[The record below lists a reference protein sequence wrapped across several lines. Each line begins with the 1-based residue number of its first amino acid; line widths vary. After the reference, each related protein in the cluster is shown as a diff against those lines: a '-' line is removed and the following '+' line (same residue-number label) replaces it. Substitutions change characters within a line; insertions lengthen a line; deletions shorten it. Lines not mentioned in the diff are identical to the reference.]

1 MRHEPNKHQNTYLKA
16 MDDGKFSPHV
26 MPNTLLHN
34 DIILFLSK
42 RNINE
47 SKTCIEQITAL
58 N

>member
-1 MRHEPNKHQNTYLKA
+1 MRHESNKHQNTYLRA
-16 MDDGKFSPHV
+16 IDDGKFSPHV
-26 MPNTLLHN
+26 VPKLYYIMTSS
-34 DIILFLSK
+34 FLSK